1 MRGEDQLIPAN
12 ADKVARL
19 NSNQILR
26 AHMEVYSPGK
36 SDELQAEI
44 DKVHK
49 ERPPVITKIT
59 PEMLDKT

>member
-1 MRGEDQLIPAN
+1 MW
-12 ADKVARL
+12 
-19 NSNQILR
+19 
-26 AHMEVYSPGK
+26 EVYSPGK

-59 PEMLDKT
+59 PEMPDKT